1 VVSLVEGVTLYTAF
15 LPPISTDMP
24 PGRTPLTPPPRD
36 VVEPTTPEK
45 DSDWEEFLRQ
55 KAADSPRRLR
65 RIRGSV
71 SGSHTSIPGALSGSE
86 VIAADAASRER
97 RNSVHLHHPKPL
109 KSSPKSA
116 YLKDGEVVE
125 RRQRST
131 VISFDQISPISPLE
145 TSTSSSID
153 DSDTEQGGAL
163 LPDSNISQP
172 SVQIVEPERERV
184 VDRSGRRVTPWA
196 TPRALSYNTDFG
208 TQEDE
213 NDVFVDAPETLEAS
227 PITPPGIEN
236 EFWSARPK
244 EPVRSFS
251 ASRHDAATQ
260 TTAVDTASPVNSPHQ
275 EANDKRIVLIQEA
288 EPSTS
293 QKQLL
298 PAVNLI
304 PATPSSLSTLEQQE
318 KQLGHGPL
326 TPTRMPNTNSSK
338 SDSIPE
344 DSQVDISEASLAEG
358 PAGDNRRPSI
368 AALPNVVRESKLH
381 PWWRPKRLSLQPDDE
396 FIDMDGRESESG
408 FLEDM
413 VRADTVPHRRKQA
426 KNGRTA
432 RRIKGTKFVVE
443 FVGLSGLK
451 DVMRRGSRR
460 GKGTTPR

>member
-1 VVSLVEGVTLYTAF
+1 
-15 LPPISTDMP
+15 M
-24 PGRTPLTPPPRD
+24 
-36 VVEPTTPEK
+36 
-45 DSDWEEFLRQ
+45 RQ

-86 VIAADAASRER
+86 VIAADAASRDR

-116 YLKDGEVVE
+116 YLRDGEVVE

-145 TSTSSSID
+145 TSTSDSID

-163 LPDSNISQP
+163 LPDSNVSQA
-172 SVQIVEPERERV
+172 SVQIVEPKRERV

-213 NDVFVDAPETLEAS
+213 NDVFVDAPETLEAT
-227 PITPPGIEN
+227 PITPPSIEN
-236 EFWSARPK
+236 ELWRARTK

-260 TTAVDTASPVNSPHQ
+260 TTAVDTASPVNSLHQ
-275 EANDKRIVLIQEA
+275 EAKDKRVVLIQEV
-288 EPSTS
+288 EPSAS

-298 PAVNLI
+298 PALNLI
-304 PATPSSLSTLEQQE
+304 PATPSILSTPEQQE
-318 KQLGHGPL
+318 KQLGHSSPTL
-326 TPTRMPNTNSSK
+326 TRKPTAYPSK
-338 SDSIPE
+338 SDSIPG
-344 DSQVDISEASLAEG
+344 DSQVDISEASPAEG
-358 PAGDNRRPSI
+358 PAGDNSKPRRPSI
-368 AALPNVVRESKLH
+368 TTLPNEMRESKLH

-396 FIDMDGRESESG
+396 FVDMDGEERESG
-408 FLEDM
+408 FLKEM

-432 RRIKGTKFVVE
+432 RRIKGTKLVVE

-460 GKGTTPR
+460 GKRATLR